1 MRPHQPTV
9 RTPVGRGTVVGV
21 SRYTHGHHESVLRS
35 HLWRTVDNSAA
46 YLAEHLEPGMSLLD
60 VGCGPGNLTV
70 DLARRVAPGRAIGVD
85 NAESIIER
93 ARDDT
98 PADADNVE
106 FRTGDVYEME
116 FGDDSFDLV
125 HAHQVLQHLDD
136 PVAAL
141 AEMWR
146 VCRPGGIVA
155 ARDAVYSTM
164 AWYPD
169 DDRLERWRTLYRAVA
184 VGNGG
189 EPDAGRFLMRWAR
202 QAGFREVESSA
213 SAWCF
218 ATPSD
223 RRWWGTLWAERSTDS
238 SLADQAIDRGLA
250 TRSEL
255 EDIAAGWID
264 WAGQSDG
271 WFAVTHGE
279 VIATVT

>member
-106 FRTGDVYEME
+106 FRTGDVYDME

>member
-1 MRPHQPTV
+1 VRPHQPTV

>member
-1 MRPHQPTV
+1 M
-9 RTPVGRGTVVGV
+9 

-70 DLARRVAPGRAIGVD
+70 DLARRLTPGRVIGVD

-93 ARDDT
+93 ARIDI
-98 PADADNVE
+98 PADVVNIE
-106 FRTGDVYEME
+106 FRSGDVYEME
-116 FGDDSFDLV
+116 FGDDSFDIV

-141 AEMWR
+141 AEMR
-146 VCRPGGIVA
+146 RACRPGGIVA

-164 AWYPD
+164 TWHQE

-189 EPDAGRFLMRWAR
+189 EPDAGRFLLRWAR
-202 QAGFREVESSA
+202 LAGFREIESSA

-223 RRWWGTLWAERSTDS
+223 RRWWGTLWADRTTQS
-238 SLADQAIDRGLA
+238 SFADQAIDRGLA

-255 EDIAAGWID
+255 EDIAAAWID
-264 WAGQSDG
+264 WTGQPDG

-279 VIATVT
+279 IIATVT

>member
-1 MRPHQPTV
+1 VRPHQPTV

-85 NAESIIER
+85 NGESIIER